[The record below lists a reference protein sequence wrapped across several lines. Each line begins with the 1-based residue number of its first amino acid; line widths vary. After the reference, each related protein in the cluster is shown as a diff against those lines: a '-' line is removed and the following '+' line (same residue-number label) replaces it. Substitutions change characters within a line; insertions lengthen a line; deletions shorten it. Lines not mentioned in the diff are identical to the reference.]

1 MYEYVVEEE
10 EEREKVDV
18 PEFLVR
24 KFTPSRQLIASERVI
39 DGLDVKEICL
49 TNGAR
54 IILKRTKDED
64 RQITLT
70 AFAKGGASVL
80 TPENYPLLEGVRV
93 TWKWEE
99 LRRWIMTRTVKCW
112 HRKKWLFP

>member
-1 MYEYVVEEE
+1 MTETEIQTSWEEGEKASCGVYEYVVEEE

-80 TPENYPLLEGVRV
+80 TPEHYPLLEG
-93 TWKWEE
+93 
-99 LRRWIMTRTVKCW
+99 LPGHIQ
-112 HRKKWLFP
+112 L